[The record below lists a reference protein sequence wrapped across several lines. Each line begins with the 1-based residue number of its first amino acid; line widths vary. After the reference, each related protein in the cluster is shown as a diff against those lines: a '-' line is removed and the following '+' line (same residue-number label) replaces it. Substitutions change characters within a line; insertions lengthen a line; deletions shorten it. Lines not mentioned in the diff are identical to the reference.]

1 MHPKAKNDMKSFDPR
16 INRIQPAEDT
26 TTEMKAGES
35 WITFEVFHQK
45 KRGDQHIH
53 VGSVHA
59 ANATQALLFAKEQYA
74 RRLPCANMW
83 VAPTDAITS
92 FAYSDD
98 DIFTTATEKD
108 YREAGGFK
116 VRDKINAFK
125 KTLTENQK

>member
-1 MHPKAKNDMKSFDPR
+1 MKSFDPR
-16 INRIQPAEDT
+16 INRIQPATDT
-26 TTEMKAGES
+26 TTEMKAGEA

-45 KRGDQHIH
+45 KRGEQHIH

-59 ANATQALLFAKEQYA
+59 ANPTQALLFAKEQYA
-74 RRLPCANMW
+74 RRLPCSNMW
-83 VAPTDAITS
+83 VAPTDAITA

-98 DIFTTATEKD
+98 DIFATATEKT